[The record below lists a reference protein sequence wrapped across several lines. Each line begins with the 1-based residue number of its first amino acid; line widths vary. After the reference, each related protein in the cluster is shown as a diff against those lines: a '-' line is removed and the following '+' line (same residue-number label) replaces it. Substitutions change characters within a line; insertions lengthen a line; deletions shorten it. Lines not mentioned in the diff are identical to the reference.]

1 VTLSI
6 VLWTVWKSR
15 NMFCFQENWKDVRVF
30 AGRCAR
36 MLRDWRVLQR
46 SEDAAVLE
54 GWMKELDRRAVRPT
68 ELT

>member
-1 VTLSI
+1 
-6 VLWTVWKSR
+6 
-15 NMFCFQENWKDVRVF
+15 MFCFQENWKDVRVF